1 MRAIAIFSA
10 VALATLV
17 FAAPLAYAHR
27 HACERGNQENILFR
41 SEDVSVE
48 LEGGSILY
56 SHAHNES
63 TVEITQAHELI
74 VDGRAVRLNRTQ
86 QRLVEDYYD
95 TFQSIVDQGKE
106 IGIEAAKVGAEG
118 ARLGLAAAAGALKL
132 LSSDYDSDDLDRDMG
147 CKKARLEHKA
157 ERLEERAARLKR
169 DAHDLRDMHEQLR
182 CDIKELN
189 DLGWF

>member
-1 MRAIAIFSA
+1 MRTIAVFSA

-17 FAAPLAYAHR
+17 FTAPLACAHR
-27 HACERGNQENILFR
+27 HGCERENHGNNLFR

-56 SHAHNES
+56 SHAHGES
-63 TVEITQAHELI
+63 TVEITHACELI

-95 TFQSIVDQGKE
+95 TFQCIVGEGKE
-106 IGIEAAKVGAEG
+106 IGIEAAKIGADG
-118 ARLGLAAAAGALKL
+118 ARLGIAAAAGAFKL
-132 LSSDYDSDDLDRDMG
+132 LSSDYDSDDLDRDIG
-147 CKKARLEHKA
+147 CKKARIEQKA
-157 ERLEERAARLKR
+157 ARLEERAARLKR
-169 DAHDLRDMHEQLR
+169 DAHNLQDMHEQLR